1 MNEIL
6 TGLLQ
11 LNIWGMLNVGNYI
24 GARLLEIICQDSAK
38 ANMIQSSIHSMIV
51 VLGSYLYFI
60 TENNLLYQFLK
71 LYSMSH
77 LLVDM
82 CYFHLYQ
89 NVNKQKNIYTFHHS
103 VFIMAWV
110 LAEYYSVEIYLR
122 FLLAEIT
129 VLPMNLKFYYKNRD
143 SQKEIF
149 YGVMTYVLFLVFRVI
164 NFTIQFREVIRL
176 EYYGVVPLL
185 MPLTMLQYYWF
196 YLMTLKVKKIVL
208 KAQ

>member
-1 MNEIL
+1 
-6 TGLLQ
+6 
-11 LNIWGMLNVGNYI
+11 
-24 GARLLEIICQDSAK
+24 
-38 ANMIQSSIHSMIV
+38 
-51 VLGSYLYFI
+51 
-60 TENNLLYQFLK
+60 
-71 LYSMSH
+71 MSH

-82 CYFHLYQ
+82 VYFHLYK
-89 NVNKQKNIYTFHHS
+89 NVNQQKNIYTFHHS

-129 VLPMNLKFYYKNRD
+129 VLPMNLKFYYKNKD
-143 SQKEIF
+143 ANKEIF
-149 YGVMTYVLFLVFRVI
+149 YGTMTYVLFLIFRVI
-164 NFTIQFREVIRL
+164 NFTIQFREVIGL

-185 MPLTMLQYYWF
+185 LPLTMLQYYWF

>member
-1 MNEIL
+1 MKDII

-11 LNIWGMLNVGNYI
+11 LNIWGMLNIGNYI
-24 GARLLEIICQDSAK
+24 GARLLEIICQDSVK
-38 ANMIQSSIHSMIV
+38 ANMVQSSIHSMIV

-60 TENNLLYQFLK
+60 TENNLLYQSLK

-82 CYFHLYQ
+82 VYFHLYK
-89 NVNKQKNIYTFHHS
+89 NVNQQKNIYTFHHS

-129 VLPMNLKFYYKNRD
+129 VLPMNLKFYYKNKD
-143 SQKEIF
+143 ANKEIF
-149 YGVMTYVLFLVFRVI
+149 YGTMTYVLFLIFRVI
-164 NFTIQFREVIRL
+164 NFTIQFREVIGL

-185 MPLTMLQYYWF
+185 LPLTMLQYYWF